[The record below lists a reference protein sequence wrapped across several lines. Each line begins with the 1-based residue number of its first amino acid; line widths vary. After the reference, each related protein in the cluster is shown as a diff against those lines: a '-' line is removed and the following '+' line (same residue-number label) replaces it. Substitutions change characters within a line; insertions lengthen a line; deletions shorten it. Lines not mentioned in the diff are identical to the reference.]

1 MMDEISI
8 LRETFEP
15 DPVPSAEAEQRA
27 RAALLGRM
35 AAPSPVRRHFSW
47 RLSIPIT
54 AAVATAVVVAFAV
67 SIGGQAAPTGPSVLP
82 QPSTSLDKSEK
93 SLPYLQP
100 ASAAQ
105 VLENAAWTAEQEP
118 WVEPRPDQF
127 MYVETLEMRNKA
139 AYENKYP
146 NGALVPGKAA
156 YRKIQSWQRIDG
168 QIIARTR
175 NTGKIEVFKQT
186 KTQMFAFI
194 PWSQILKLTTPEA
207 IVAFLDHP
215 EGGVAQEPG
224 ALAGTYVLPPN
235 VKAAIYR
242 YLAQQPGMK
251 VNPDAVNLDGRPAI
265 GLGRVEEGYLSRQL
279 LFDPKTY
286 TLIGDRMVAV
296 NDEKGSGDGRKGD
309 LYRQVIY
316 TKMVIVDK
324 MGDTA

>member
-8 LRETFEP
+8 LRDTFGP
-15 DPVPSAEAEQRA
+15 HPVPSAEAEQRA

-35 AAPSPVRRHFSW
+35 AGPSPVRRRFSW

-67 SIGGQAAPTGPSVLP
+67 GVGGRGVPAGPAVLP
-82 QPSTSLDKSEK
+82 QPERSEK
-93 SLPYLQP
+93 SEEVAALPYLKP
-100 ASAAQ
+100 VSAAQ
-105 VLENAAWTAEQEP
+105 ILENAAWTAEQES
-118 WVEPRPDQF
+118 WVNPRPDQF
-127 MYVETLEMRNKA
+127 MYVETLEMRNKP
-139 AYENKYP
+139 AYENEYP
-146 NGALVPGKAA
+146 NGALVPGKAS
-156 YRKIQSWQRIDG
+156 YRKIQRWQRIDG
-168 QIIARTR
+168 QIVAQTR
-175 NTGKIEVFKQT
+175 NNGKVEVYKQS
-186 KTQMFAFI
+186 KNQVYAFI
-194 PWSQILKLTTPEA
+194 PWSQILKLTSPEA
-207 IVAFLDHP
+207 VVAFLDHP

-224 ALAGTYVLPPN
+224 ALAGTYVLPPT

-286 TLIGDRMVAV
+286 TLIGDRLVAV
-296 NDEKGSGDGRKGD
+296 NDERSGDGRKGD

-316 TKMVIVDK
+316 TRMAIVDK
-324 MGDTA
+324 LGDTA